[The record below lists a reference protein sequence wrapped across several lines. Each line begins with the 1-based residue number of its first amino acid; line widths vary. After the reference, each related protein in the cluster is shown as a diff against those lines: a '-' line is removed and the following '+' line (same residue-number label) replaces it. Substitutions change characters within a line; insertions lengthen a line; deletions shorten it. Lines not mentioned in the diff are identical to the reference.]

1 MVEIA
6 SKTFS
11 CLVPAIVNIMQQ
23 KLRNIKNTLCTNEG
37 TTNMDKVVN
46 TDYNG
51 KDNRDTGDDIDG
63 DIPEMKESNNIS
75 ESEDHKQ
82 DDQDANIDVK
92 EKKESDK
99 DDTGH
104 SHTNISPQFKLDYF
118 ISIPKSIDFAV
129 TEFVRRFY
137 RIQYFSH

>member
-82 DDQDANIDVK
+82 DDQDTDIDVI
-92 EKKESDK
+92 EKKKSDK
-99 DDTGH
+99 DDTEQ
-104 SHTNISPQFKLDYF
+104 SHTNISPEFKLDY
-118 ISIPKSIDFAV
+118 IICIPSSIDFAV
-129 TEFVRRFY
+129 TKFVCRVC
-137 RIQYFSH
+137 RINHFSH